1 MRRIGVDQQVVLVRR
16 GACSRVW
23 IGQGGVRGEKVDNG
37 GPAGPGCWRQHT
49 CPRFQ
54 AASKITGT
62 ITAVLG
68 QSSARADA
76 RGPCVPTTGGPQL
89 RSEEPTSEL
98 QSLMRI
104 SYAVFCLT
112 KTNKTKNT
120 HKKND

>member
-62 ITAVLG
+62 ITAV
-68 QSSARADA
+68 
-76 RGPCVPTTGGPQL
+76 
-89 RSEEPTSEL
+89 RSEEHTSEL

-104 SYAVFCLT
+104 SYAVFCLKK
-112 KTNKTKNT
+112 KTP
-120 HKKND
+120 HKYIEQRQVLLSIHSS

>member
-49 CPRFQ
+49 CPRFP

-68 QSSARADA
+68 QSSARPDA
-76 RGPCVPTTGGPQL
+76 RGPCVPTTRGHPLATFRPRTSVVEGTGVPVGVIIGG
-89 RSEEPTSEL
+89 R
-98 QSLMRI
+98 
-104 SYAVFCLT
+104 
-112 KTNKTKNT
+112 
-120 HKKND
+120 